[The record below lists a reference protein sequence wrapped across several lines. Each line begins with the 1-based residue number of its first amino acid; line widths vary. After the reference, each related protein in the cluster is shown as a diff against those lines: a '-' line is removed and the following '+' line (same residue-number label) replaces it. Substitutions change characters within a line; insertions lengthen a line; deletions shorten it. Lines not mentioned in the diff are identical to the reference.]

1 MRSLAV
7 ILALVVV
14 GCSGR
19 KAADANARGS
29 KCFDRGDLPCALVAF
44 REAVSA
50 EPEDPTYRNAY
61 GAALAK
67 SGRIDQAISEFEAA
81 LRLDPGM
88 AKASDNLA
96 RAQRVREYRRAALI
110 ADEMQ
115 ARTY

>member
-1 MRSLAV
+1 MRSFAV
-7 ILALVVV
+7 MLALVVA

-19 KAADANARGS
+19 DAADANARGAA
-29 KCFDRGDLPCALVAF
+29 CFDRGDLPCALVAY
-44 REAVSA
+44 REAVGA
-50 EPEDPTYRNAY
+50 EPKNATYRNAY

-67 SGRIDQAISEFEAA
+67 SGRLDQAISEFEAA

-115 ARTY
+115 ARSY